1 MTVLVIG
8 PSTTSS
14 GWLMEKATARA
25 KSTEY
30 HEIGSGIQ
38 TTDPASNFMV
48 PGEGFEPDRGVARR
62 DSHEPI
68 ARGALSG
75 SQSRALAP
83 PQGASPPRTAA
94 KCAAMSPPD
103 YEREVPSLSHPPP
116 WGFNAPDTKK
126 IRQGPNYRPCRIF
139 LVPGEGFEPPRETHT
154 PLKRTRL
161 PIPPARHGL
170 PRPLYGAYQK
180 PSKASEEELS

>member
-1 MTVLVIG
+1 MRDLLTTVLVIG
-8 PSTTSS
+8 RSTTSS

-30 HEIGSGIQ
+30 QEIGSGIQ
-38 TTDPASNFMV
+38 TTDPASN
-48 PGEGFEPDRGVARR
+48 
-62 DSHEPI
+62 
-68 ARGALSG
+68 
-75 SQSRALAP
+75 
-83 PQGASPPRTAA
+83 
-94 KCAAMSPPD
+94 
-103 YEREVPSLSHPPP
+103 
-116 WGFNAPDTKK
+116 
-126 IRQGPNYRPCRIF
+126 F

-170 PRPLYGAYQK
+170 SRSLYGACQK

>member
-1 MTVLVIG
+1 MRDLLTTVLVIG

-75 SQSRALAP
+75 SQSRAALLR
-83 PQGASPPRTAA
+83 GTI
-94 KCAAMSPPD
+94 PPD
-103 YEREVPSLSHPPP
+103 RSRGNQGSSVRSHRARYPLYHPGGPDVPPHPPS
-116 WGFNAPDTKK
+116 GRRFILHKYTKVARSLK
-126 IRQGPNYRPCRIF
+126 YNCQGPRHLGGRCR
-139 LVPGEGFEPPRETHT
+139 T
-154 PLKRTRL
+154 
-161 PIPPARHGL
+161 
-170 PRPLYGAYQK
+170 
-180 PSKASEEELS
+180 